1 MLLPEYE
8 VRCRL
13 RFRLFGKNYN
23 YEDAVPEWESDT
35 MQVADVHTTL
45 LSCGGAK
52 GRKQEHA
59 MAPEKQTRG
68 EQAQEGDYASAMG
81 RMRVELAAAAPSQQR
96 MMLQRALD

>member
-13 RFRLFGKNYN
+13 RFRLFGKSYN
-23 YEDAVPEWESDT
+23 YDDAVPEWEGDT

-45 LSCGGAK
+45 LGCGGAK

-59 MAPEKQTRG
+59 MAPDKQTRG
-68 EQAQEGDYASAMG
+68 EQAQEGDCISDGQDAC
-81 RMRVELAAAAPSQQR
+81 
-96 MMLQRALD
+96 